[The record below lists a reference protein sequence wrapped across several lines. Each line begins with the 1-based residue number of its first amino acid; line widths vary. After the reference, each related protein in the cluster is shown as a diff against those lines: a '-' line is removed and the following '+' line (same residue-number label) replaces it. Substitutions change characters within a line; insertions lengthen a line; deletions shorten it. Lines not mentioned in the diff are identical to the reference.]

1 MAAVTLRDLYAAE
14 LHDLMNA
21 EKQIVAELPIMA
33 SRATSAR
40 LQRVLEEHHAE
51 TKVQIERL
59 RLLLEQLNEP
69 PRAVPSGAVAALIED
84 GRRRLDDTERGEVL
98 DAALVAAAQRI

>member
-1 MAAVTLRDLYAAE
+1 MAYGHRFATCDAAE

-33 SRATSAR
+33 SRATSVR
-40 LQRVLEEHHAE
+40 LRRAFEDHHAE

-69 PRAVPSGAVAALIED
+69 PRGVPERRYRGA
-84 GRRRLDDTERGEVL
+84 
-98 DAALVAAAQRI
+98 